1 MKKEYMAEGQK
12 RFVPIMTLLLIAYM
26 CILTGFT
33 SNAKDEE
40 VNNNRILFI
49 SSYSLARD
57 TVQLEI
63 EGIQSALPDDFIL
76 DYEFMD
82 TYRVHDDTALQMF
95 YEGLKYRLSQVETY
109 DAVIVG
115 DDAALRFILKYRDE
129 LFPTQPVFYIGVNDE
144 ALSEK
149 AEADP
154 NIEGIMERLP
164 VKENLEKALEIYPDA
179 DRVIAIVDDSLTGTA
194 ESKNYFAMEDEFPNL
209 TFEEINTSR
218 LTQEELRKQITAIPQ
233 NTILIY
239 YCMNEDGQG
248 RQYTNKEAVNFI
260 SRYAKVPIFYFL
272 ENDRLGDGVL
282 GGYAFSMKKSAAQV
296 TETAV
301 KVVRGDRK
309 MQYVDFKEKDLF
321 VWYLNINTMKKY
333 DISKK
338 NFPDDAVYV
347 NDVPSF
353 WEKNSEIITPIIL
366 IVVVLC
372 AISVWLSLDN
382 VKRRKMM
389 KEMEEMK
396 DHLENASQ
404 HDFLTGLPNRSKFM
418 ADLQN
423 IIAKKQPC
431 TVIMLDLDN
440 FKGIND
446 TMGHAMGD
454 EALKGVA
461 NRLKTLRTPLLTAYR
476 FAGDE
481 FILILRSD
489 NPKISDNAVMQCLQ
503 VFRKPYKMM
512 GKTMDIHG
520 SIGAACYPADT
531 LDMET
536 LIVCADDAMYAIK
549 KEGKN
554 GYMFYRDLPKDA
566 AVKASSNEATAS
578 AKGSSNEALTS
589 AKADTNIDK
598 K

>member
-1 MKKEYMAEGQK
+1 MKREYTAGGRK
-12 RFVPIMTLLLIAYM
+12 RIVPLMTLLFIAVM
-26 CILTGFT
+26 CILTGVT
-33 SNAKDEE
+33 SYAKEEE

-49 SSYSLARD
+49 SSYSLSRD

-63 EGIQSALPDDFIL
+63 EGIQSAQPDDFIL

-82 TYRVHDDTALQMF
+82 TYRVYDDTAMQLF
-95 YEGLKYRLSQVETY
+95 YEGLKYRLSQVEEY
-109 DAVIVG
+109 DAVILG
-115 DDAALRFILKYRDE
+115 DDAALRFFLKYREE
-129 LFPTQPVFYIGVNDE
+129 LFLTQPAFYIGVNDE
-144 ALSEK
+144 ALSKRVEK
-149 AEADP
+149 DP
-154 NIEGIMERLP
+154 NIKGIMERLP
-164 VKENLEKALEIYPDA
+164 VKENLEKALEIYPEA
-179 DRVIAIVDDSLTGTA
+179 ETVYAIVDDSLTGTA
-194 ESKNYFAMEDEFPNL
+194 ESQNYDAMQKEFPDLN
-209 TFEEINTSR
+209 FEKINTSQF
-218 LTQEELRKQITAIPQ
+218 TQEELRKQIMAMPEKA
-233 NTILIY
+233 ILIY
-239 YCMNEDGQG
+239 YCMNEDAEG

-260 SRYAKVPIFYFL
+260 SLYTKIPILYFL
-272 ENDRLGDGVL
+272 ENDRIGENIL
-282 GGYAFSMKKSAAQV
+282 GGYCFSIKNSATEVMKA
-296 TETAV
+296 AV

-309 MQYVDFKEKDLF
+309 MQYVDFKDSGLY
-321 VWYLNINTMKKY
+321 VWSLNADMLKKFQ
-333 DISKK
+333 ISRKY
-338 NFPDDAVYV
+338 FPDDTVYV

-372 AISVWLSLDN
+372 AISAWLCLDN

-418 ADLQN
+418 SDLQE

-461 NRLKTLRTPLLTAYR
+461 NRLKTLKTPLLTAYR

-512 GKTMDIHG
+512 GKPMDIHG

-554 GYMFYRDLPKDA
+554 GCMFYRDLPKD
-566 AVKASSNEATAS
+566 
-578 AKGSSNEALTS
+578 
-589 AKADTNIDK
+589 IDK

>member
-1 MKKEYMAEGQK
+1 MKKEYTAGGRK
-12 RFVPIMTLLLIAYM
+12 RIVPLMTLLFIAVM
-26 CILTGFT
+26 CILTGVT
-33 SNAKDEE
+33 SYAKEEE

-49 SSYSLARD
+49 SSYSLSRD

-63 EGIQSALPDDFIL
+63 EGIQSAQPDDFIL

-82 TYRVHDDTALQMF
+82 TYRVYDDTAMQLF
-95 YEGLKYRLSQVETY
+95 YEGLKYRLSQVEEY
-109 DAVIVG
+109 DAVILG
-115 DDAALRFILKYRDE
+115 DDAALRFFLKYREE
-129 LFPTQPVFYIGVNDE
+129 LFLTQPAFYIGVNDE
-144 ALSEK
+144 ALSKRAEK
-149 AEADP
+149 DP
-154 NIEGIMERLP
+154 NIKGIMERLP
-164 VKENLEKALEIYPDA
+164 VKENLEKALEIYPEA
-179 DRVIAIVDDSLTGTA
+179 ETVYAIVDDSLTGTA
-194 ESKNYFAMEDEFPNL
+194 ESQNYDAMQKEFPDLN
-209 TFEEINTSR
+209 FEKINTSQ
-218 LTQEELRKQITAIPQ
+218 LTQEELRKQIMGMPE

-239 YCMNEDGQG
+239 YCMNEDAEG

-260 SRYAKVPIFYFL
+260 SLYTKIPILYFL
-272 ENDRLGDGVL
+272 ENDRIGENIL
-282 GGYAFSMKKSAAQV
+282 GGYCFSIKKSA
-296 TETAV
+296 TEVMKTAV
-301 KVVRGDRK
+301 KVVRGDRN
-309 MQYVDFKEKDLF
+309 MQYVDFKDSGLY
-321 VWYLNINTMKKY
+321 VWSLNADMLKKFQ
-333 DISKK
+333 ISRKY
-338 NFPDDAVYV
+338 FPDDTVYV

-372 AISVWLSLDN
+372 AISAWLCLDN

-418 ADLQN
+418 SDLQE

-512 GKTMDIHG
+512 GKPMDIHG

-554 GYMFYRDLPKDA
+554 GCMFYRDLPKDA
-566 AVKASSNEATAS
+566 S
-578 AKGSSNEALTS
+578 AKVDA
-589 AKADTNIDK
+589 NIDK

>member
-1 MKKEYMAEGQK
+1 MKTEYAAGGRK
-12 RFVPIMTLLLIAYM
+12 KTVTIMTLLFIAVM
-26 CILTGFT
+26 CVLTGVT
-33 SNAKDEE
+33 SYAKEEE

-49 SSYSLARD
+49 SSYSLSRD

-63 EGIQSALPDDFIL
+63 EGIQSAQPDDFIL

-82 TYRVHDDTALQMF
+82 TYRVYDDTAMQLF
-95 YEGLKYRLSQVETY
+95 YEGLKYRLSQVEEY
-109 DAVIVG
+109 DAVILG
-115 DDAALRFILKYRDE
+115 DDAALHFFLKYREE
-129 LFPTQPVFYIGVNDE
+129 LFLTQPAFYIGVNDE
-144 ALSEK
+144 ALSKRVEK
-149 AEADP
+149 DP
-154 NIEGIMERLP
+154 NIKGIMERLP
-164 VKENLEKALEIYPDA
+164 VKENLEKALEIYPEA
-179 DRVIAIVDDSLTGTA
+179 ETVYAIVDDSLMGTA
-194 ESKNYFAMEDEFPNL
+194 ESQNYDAMQKEFPDLN
-209 TFEEINTSR
+209 FEKINTSQF
-218 LTQEELRKQITAIPQ
+218 TQEELRKQIMAMPEKA
-233 NTILIY
+233 ILIY
-239 YCMNEDGQG
+239 YCMNEDAEG

-260 SRYAKVPIFYFL
+260 SLYTKIPILYFL
-272 ENDRLGDGVL
+272 ENDRIGENIL
-282 GGYAFSMKKSAAQV
+282 GGYCFSIKNSATEVMKA
-296 TETAV
+296 AV

-309 MQYVDFKEKDLF
+309 MQYVYFKDSGLY
-321 VWYLNINTMKKY
+321 VWSLNADMLKKFQ
-333 DISKK
+333 ISRKY
-338 NFPDDAVYV
+338 FPDDTVYV

-372 AISVWLSLDN
+372 AISAWLCLDN

-418 ADLQN
+418 SDLQE

-461 NRLKTLRTPLLTAYR
+461 NRLKTLKTPLLTAYR

-512 GKTMDIHG
+512 GKPMDIHG

-554 GYMFYRDLPKDA
+554 GCMFYRDLPKD
-566 AVKASSNEATAS
+566 
-578 AKGSSNEALTS
+578 
-589 AKADTNIDK
+589 IDK

>member
-1 MKKEYMAEGQK
+1 MKKEYTAGGRK
-12 RFVPIMTLLLIAYM
+12 RIVPLMTLLFIAVM
-26 CILTGFT
+26 CILTGVT
-33 SNAKDEE
+33 SYAKEEE

-49 SSYSLARD
+49 SSYSLSRD

-63 EGIQSALPDDFIL
+63 EGIQSAQPDDFIL

-82 TYRVHDDTALQMF
+82 TYRVYDDTAMQLF
-95 YEGLKYRLSQVETY
+95 YEGLKYRLSQVEEY
-109 DAVIVG
+109 DAVILG
-115 DDAALRFILKYRDE
+115 DDAALRFFLKYREE
-129 LFPTQPVFYIGVNDE
+129 LFLTQPAFYIGVNDE
-144 ALSEK
+144 ALSKRVEK
-149 AEADP
+149 DP
-154 NIEGIMERLP
+154 NIKGIMERLP
-164 VKENLEKALEIYPDA
+164 VKENLEKALEIYPEA
-179 DRVIAIVDDSLTGTA
+179 ETVYAIVDDSLTGTA
-194 ESKNYFAMEDEFPNL
+194 EIQNYDAMQKEFPDLN
-209 TFEEINTSR
+209 FEKINTSQ
-218 LTQEELRKQITAIPQ
+218 LTQEELRKQIMAMPEKA
-233 NTILIY
+233 ILIY
-239 YCMNEDGQG
+239 YCMNEDAEG

-260 SRYAKVPIFYFL
+260 SLYTKIPILYFL
-272 ENDRLGDGVL
+272 ENDRIGENIL
-282 GGYAFSMKKSAAQV
+282 GGYCFSIKNSATEVMKA
-296 TETAV
+296 AV

-309 MQYVDFKEKDLF
+309 MQYVDFKDSGLY
-321 VWYLNINTMKKY
+321 VWSLNADMLKKFQ
-333 DISKK
+333 ISRKY
-338 NFPDDAVYV
+338 FPDDTVYV

-366 IVVVLC
+366 IVVVLS
-372 AISVWLSLDN
+372 AISAWLCLDN

-418 ADLQN
+418 SDLQE

-461 NRLKTLRTPLLTAYR
+461 NRLKTLKTPLLTAYR

-512 GKTMDIHG
+512 GKPMDIHG

-554 GYMFYRDLPKDA
+554 GCMFYRDLPKD
-566 AVKASSNEATAS
+566 
-578 AKGSSNEALTS
+578 
-589 AKADTNIDK
+589 IDK

>member
-1 MKKEYMAEGQK
+1 MKREYTAGGRK
-12 RFVPIMTLLLIAYM
+12 RIVPLMTLLFIAVM
-26 CILTGFT
+26 CILTGVT
-33 SNAKDEE
+33 SYAKEEE

-49 SSYSLARD
+49 SSYSLSRD

-63 EGIQSALPDDFIL
+63 EGIQSAQPDDFIL

-82 TYRVHDDTALQMF
+82 TYRVYDDTAMQLF
-95 YEGLKYRLSQVETY
+95 YEGLKYRLSQVEEY
-109 DAVIVG
+109 DAVILG
-115 DDAALRFILKYRDE
+115 DDAALRFFLKYREE
-129 LFPTQPVFYIGVNDE
+129 LFLTQPAFYIGVNDE
-144 ALSEK
+144 ALSKRAEK
-149 AEADP
+149 DP
-154 NIEGIMERLP
+154 NIKGIMERLP
-164 VKENLEKALEIYPDA
+164 VKENLEKALEIYPEA
-179 DRVIAIVDDSLTGTA
+179 ETVYAIVDDSLTGTA
-194 ESKNYFAMEDEFPNL
+194 ESQNYDAMQKEFPDLN
-209 TFEEINTSR
+209 FEKINTSQ
-218 LTQEELRKQITAIPQ
+218 LTQEELRKQIMGMPENA
-233 NTILIY
+233 ILIY
-239 YCMNEDGQG
+239 YCMNEDAEG

-260 SRYAKVPIFYFL
+260 SLYTKIPILYFL
-272 ENDRLGDGVL
+272 ENDRIGENIL
-282 GGYAFSMKKSAAQV
+282 GGYCFSIKKSA
-296 TETAV
+296 TEVMKTAV

-309 MQYVDFKEKDLF
+309 MQYVDFKDSGLY
-321 VWYLNINTMKKY
+321 VWSLNADMLKKFQ
-333 DISKK
+333 ISRKY
-338 NFPDDAVYV
+338 FPDDTVYV

-372 AISVWLSLDN
+372 AISAWLCLDN

-418 ADLQN
+418 SDLQE

-461 NRLKTLRTPLLTAYR
+461 NRLKTLKTPLLTAYR

-512 GKTMDIHG
+512 GKPMDIHG

-554 GYMFYRDLPKDA
+554 GCMFYRDLPKD
-566 AVKASSNEATAS
+566 
-578 AKGSSNEALTS
+578 
-589 AKADTNIDK
+589 IDK

>member
-1 MKKEYMAEGQK
+1 MKKEYTAGGRK
-12 RFVPIMTLLLIAYM
+12 RIVPLMTLLFIAVM
-26 CILTGFT
+26 CILTGVT
-33 SNAKDEE
+33 SYAKEEE

-49 SSYSLARD
+49 SSYSLSRD

-63 EGIQSALPDDFIL
+63 EGIQSAQPDDFIL

-82 TYRVHDDTALQMF
+82 TYRVYDDTAMQLF
-95 YEGLKYRLSQVETY
+95 YEGLKYRLSQVEEY
-109 DAVIVG
+109 DAVILG
-115 DDAALRFILKYRDE
+115 DDAALRFFLKYREE
-129 LFPTQPVFYIGVNDE
+129 LFLTQPAFYIGVNDE
-144 ALSEK
+144 ALSKRVEK
-149 AEADP
+149 DP
-154 NIEGIMERLP
+154 NIKGIMERLP
-164 VKENLEKALEIYPDA
+164 VKENLEKALEIYPEA
-179 DRVIAIVDDSLTGTA
+179 ETVYAIVDDSLMGTA
-194 ESKNYFAMEDEFPNL
+194 ESQNYDAMQKEFPDLN
-209 TFEEINTSR
+209 FEKINTSQF
-218 LTQEELRKQITAIPQ
+218 TQEELRKQIMAMPEKA
-233 NTILIY
+233 ILIY
-239 YCMNEDGQG
+239 YCMNEDAEG

-260 SRYAKVPIFYFL
+260 SLYTKIPILYFL
-272 ENDRLGDGVL
+272 ENDRIGENIL
-282 GGYAFSMKKSAAQV
+282 GGYCFSIKNSATEVMKA
-296 TETAV
+296 AV

-309 MQYVDFKEKDLF
+309 MQYVYFKDSGLY
-321 VWYLNINTMKKY
+321 VWSLNADMLKKFQ
-333 DISKK
+333 ISRKY
-338 NFPDDAVYV
+338 FPDDTVYV

-366 IVVVLC
+366 IVVVLS
-372 AISVWLSLDN
+372 AISAWLCLDN

-418 ADLQN
+418 SDLQE

-461 NRLKTLRTPLLTAYR
+461 NRLKTLKTPLLTAYR

-512 GKTMDIHG
+512 GKPMDIHG

-554 GYMFYRDLPKDA
+554 GCMFYRDLPKD
-566 AVKASSNEATAS
+566 
-578 AKGSSNEALTS
+578 
-589 AKADTNIDK
+589 IDK

>member
-1 MKKEYMAEGQK
+1 MKREYTAGGRK
-12 RFVPIMTLLLIAYM
+12 RIVPLMTLLFIAVM
-26 CILTGFT
+26 CILTGVT
-33 SNAKDEE
+33 SYAKEEE

-49 SSYSLARD
+49 SSYSLSRD

-63 EGIQSALPDDFIL
+63 EGIQSAQPDDFIL

-82 TYRVHDDTALQMF
+82 TYRVYDDTAMQLF
-95 YEGLKYRLSQVETY
+95 YEGLKYRLSQVEEY
-109 DAVIVG
+109 DAVILG
-115 DDAALRFILKYRDE
+115 DDAALRFFLKYREE
-129 LFPTQPVFYIGVNDE
+129 LFLTQPAFYIGVNDE
-144 ALSEK
+144 ALSKRAEK
-149 AEADP
+149 DP
-154 NIEGIMERLP
+154 NIKGIMERLP
-164 VKENLEKALEIYPDA
+164 VKENLEKALEIYPEA
-179 DRVIAIVDDSLTGTA
+179 ETVYAIVDDSLTGTA
-194 ESKNYFAMEDEFPNL
+194 ESQNYDAMQKEFPDLN
-209 TFEEINTSR
+209 FEKINTSQ
-218 LTQEELRKQITAIPQ
+218 LTQEELRKQIMAMPE
-233 NTILIY
+233 NAILIY
-239 YCMNEDGQG
+239 YCMNEDAEG

-260 SRYAKVPIFYFL
+260 SLYTKIPILYFL
-272 ENDRLGDGVL
+272 ENDRIGENIL
-282 GGYAFSMKKSAAQV
+282 GGYCFSIKKSA
-296 TETAV
+296 TEVMKTAV

-309 MQYVDFKEKDLF
+309 MQYVDFKDSGLY
-321 VWYLNINTMKKY
+321 VWSLNADMLKKFQ
-333 DISKK
+333 ISRKY
-338 NFPDDAVYV
+338 FPDDTVYV

-372 AISVWLSLDN
+372 AISAWLCLDN

-418 ADLQN
+418 SDLQE

-512 GKTMDIHG
+512 GKPMDIHG

-554 GYMFYRDLPKDA
+554 GCMFYRDLPKDA
-566 AVKASSNEATAS
+566 S
-578 AKGSSNEALTS
+578 AKVDA
-589 AKADTNIDK
+589 NIDK

>member
-1 MKKEYMAEGQK
+1 MKKEYTAGGRK
-12 RFVPIMTLLLIAYM
+12 RIVPLMTLLFIAVI
-26 CILTGFT
+26 CILTGVT
-33 SNAKDEE
+33 SYAKEEE

-49 SSYSLARD
+49 SSYSLSRD

-63 EGIQSALPDDFIL
+63 EGIQSAQPDDFIL

-82 TYRVHDDTALQMF
+82 TYRVYDDTAMQLF
-95 YEGLKYRLSQVETY
+95 YEGLKYRLSQVEEY
-109 DAVIVG
+109 DAVILG
-115 DDAALRFILKYRDE
+115 DDAALRFFLKYREE
-129 LFPTQPVFYIGVNDE
+129 LFLTQPAFYIGVNDE
-144 ALSEK
+144 ALSKRVEK
-149 AEADP
+149 DP
-154 NIEGIMERLP
+154 NIKGIMERLP
-164 VKENLEKALEIYPDA
+164 VKENLEKALEIYPEA
-179 DRVIAIVDDSLTGTA
+179 ETVYAIVDDSLTGTA
-194 ESKNYFAMEDEFPNL
+194 ESQNYDAMQKEFPDLN
-209 TFEEINTSR
+209 FEKINTSQ
-218 LTQEELRKQITAIPQ
+218 LTQEELRKQIMAMPEKA
-233 NTILIY
+233 ILIY
-239 YCMNEDGQG
+239 YCMNEDAEG

-260 SRYAKVPIFYFL
+260 SLYTKIPILYFL
-272 ENDRLGDGVL
+272 ENDRIGENIL
-282 GGYAFSMKKSAAQV
+282 GGYCFSIKNSATEVMKA
-296 TETAV
+296 AV

-309 MQYVDFKEKDLF
+309 MQYVDFKDSGLY
-321 VWYLNINTMKKY
+321 VWSLNADMLKKFQ
-333 DISKK
+333 ISRKY
-338 NFPDDAVYV
+338 FPDDTVYV

-366 IVVVLC
+366 IVVVLS
-372 AISVWLSLDN
+372 AISAWLCLDN

-418 ADLQN
+418 SDLQE

-461 NRLKTLRTPLLTAYR
+461 NRLKTLKTPLLTAYR

-512 GKTMDIHG
+512 GKPMDIHG

-554 GYMFYRDLPKDA
+554 GCMFYRDLPKD
-566 AVKASSNEATAS
+566 
-578 AKGSSNEALTS
+578 
-589 AKADTNIDK
+589 IDK

>member
-1 MKKEYMAEGQK
+1 MKKEYTAGGRK
-12 RFVPIMTLLLIAYM
+12 RIVPLMTLLFIAVM
-26 CILTGFT
+26 CILTGVT
-33 SNAKDEE
+33 SYAKEEE

-49 SSYSLARD
+49 SSYSLSRD

-63 EGIQSALPDDFIL
+63 EGIQSAQPDDFIL

-82 TYRVHDDTALQMF
+82 TYRVYDDTAMQLF
-95 YEGLKYRLSQVETY
+95 YEGLKYRLSQVEEY
-109 DAVIVG
+109 DAVILG
-115 DDAALRFILKYRDE
+115 DDAALRFFLKYREE
-129 LFPTQPVFYIGVNDE
+129 LFLTQPAFYIGVNDE
-144 ALSEK
+144 ALSKRAEK
-149 AEADP
+149 DP
-154 NIEGIMERLP
+154 NIKGIMERLP
-164 VKENLEKALEIYPDA
+164 VKENLEKALEIYPEA
-179 DRVIAIVDDSLTGTA
+179 ETVYAIVDDSLTGTA
-194 ESKNYFAMEDEFPNL
+194 ESQNYDAMQKEFPDLN
-209 TFEEINTSR
+209 FEKINTSQ
-218 LTQEELRKQITAIPQ
+218 LTQEELRKKIMGMPENA
-233 NTILIY
+233 ILIY
-239 YCMNEDGQG
+239 YCMNEDAEG

-260 SRYAKVPIFYFL
+260 SLYTKIPILYFL
-272 ENDRLGDGVL
+272 ENDRIGENIL
-282 GGYAFSMKKSAAQV
+282 GGYCFSIKKSA
-296 TETAV
+296 TEVMKTAV

-309 MQYVDFKEKDLF
+309 MQYVDFKDSGLY
-321 VWYLNINTMKKY
+321 VWSLNADMLKKFQ
-333 DISKK
+333 ISRKY
-338 NFPDDAVYV
+338 FPDDTVYV

-372 AISVWLSLDN
+372 AISAWLCLDN

-418 ADLQN
+418 SDLQE

-512 GKTMDIHG
+512 GKPMDIHG

-566 AVKASSNEATAS
+566 S
-578 AKGSSNEALTS
+578 AKVDA
-589 AKADTNIDK
+589 NIDK

>member
-1 MKKEYMAEGQK
+1 MKREYTAGGRK
-12 RFVPIMTLLLIAYM
+12 RIVPLMTLLFIAVM
-26 CILTGFT
+26 CILTGVT
-33 SNAKDEE
+33 SYAKEEE

-49 SSYSLARD
+49 SSYSLSRD

-63 EGIQSALPDDFIL
+63 EGIQSAQPDDFIL

-82 TYRVHDDTALQMF
+82 TYRVYDDTAMQLF
-95 YEGLKYRLSQVETY
+95 YEGLKYRLSQVEEY
-109 DAVIVG
+109 DAVILG
-115 DDAALRFILKYRDE
+115 DDAALRFFLKYREE
-129 LFPTQPVFYIGVNDE
+129 LFLTQPAFYIGVNDE
-144 ALSEK
+144 ALSKRVEK
-149 AEADP
+149 EP
-154 NIEGIMERLP
+154 NIKGIMERLP
-164 VKENLEKALEIYPDA
+164 VKENLEKALEIYPEA
-179 DRVIAIVDDSLTGTA
+179 ETVYAIVDDSLTGTA
-194 ESKNYFAMEDEFPNL
+194 ESQNYDAMQKEFPDLN
-209 TFEEINTSR
+209 FEKINTSQF
-218 LTQEELRKQITAIPQ
+218 TQEELRKQIMAMPEKA
-233 NTILIY
+233 ILIY
-239 YCMNEDGQG
+239 YCMNEDAEG

-260 SRYAKVPIFYFL
+260 SLYTKIPILYFL
-272 ENDRLGDGVL
+272 ENDRIGENIL
-282 GGYAFSMKKSAAQV
+282 GGYCFSIKNSATEVMKA
-296 TETAV
+296 AV

-309 MQYVDFKEKDLF
+309 MQYVDFKDSGLY
-321 VWYLNINTMKKY
+321 VWSLNADMLKKFQ
-333 DISKK
+333 ISRKY
-338 NFPDDAVYV
+338 FPDDTVYV

-372 AISVWLSLDN
+372 AISAWLCLDN

-418 ADLQN
+418 SDLQE

-512 GKTMDIHG
+512 GKPMDIHG

-554 GYMFYRDLPKDA
+554 GCMFYRDLPKD
-566 AVKASSNEATAS
+566 
-578 AKGSSNEALTS
+578 
-589 AKADTNIDK
+589 IDK

>member
-1 MKKEYMAEGQK
+1 MKKEYTAGGRK
-12 RFVPIMTLLLIAYM
+12 RIVPLMTLLFIAVM
-26 CILTGFT
+26 CILTGVT
-33 SNAKDEE
+33 SYAKEEE

-49 SSYSLARD
+49 SSYSLSRD

-63 EGIQSALPDDFIL
+63 EGIQSAQPDDFIL

-82 TYRVHDDTALQMF
+82 TYRVYDDTAMQLF
-95 YEGLKYRLSQVETY
+95 YEGLKYRLSQVEEY
-109 DAVIVG
+109 DAVILG
-115 DDAALRFILKYRDE
+115 DDAALRFFLKYREE
-129 LFPTQPVFYIGVNDE
+129 LFLTQPAFYIGVNDE
-144 ALSEK
+144 ALSKRAEK
-149 AEADP
+149 DP
-154 NIEGIMERLP
+154 NIKGIMERLP
-164 VKENLEKALEIYPDA
+164 VKENLEKALEIYPEA
-179 DRVIAIVDDSLTGTA
+179 ETVYAIVDDSLTGTA
-194 ESKNYFAMEDEFPNL
+194 ESQNYDAMQKEFPDLN
-209 TFEEINTSR
+209 FEKINTSQF
-218 LTQEELRKQITAIPQ
+218 TQEELRKQIMAMPEKA
-233 NTILIY
+233 ILIY
-239 YCMNEDGQG
+239 YCMNEDAEG

-260 SRYAKVPIFYFL
+260 SLYTKIPILYFL
-272 ENDRLGDGVL
+272 ENDRIGENIL
-282 GGYAFSMKKSAAQV
+282 GGYCFSIKNSATEVMK
-296 TETAV
+296 TAV

-309 MQYVDFKEKDLF
+309 MQYVYFKDSGLY
-321 VWYLNINTMKKY
+321 VWSLNADMLKKFQ
-333 DISKK
+333 ISRKY
-338 NFPDDAVYV
+338 FPDDTVYV

-372 AISVWLSLDN
+372 AISAWLCLDN

-418 ADLQN
+418 SDLQE

-512 GKTMDIHG
+512 GKPMDIHG

-554 GYMFYRDLPKDA
+554 GCMFYRDLPKD
-566 AVKASSNEATAS
+566 
-578 AKGSSNEALTS
+578 
-589 AKADTNIDK
+589 IDK

>member
-1 MKKEYMAEGQK
+1 MKREYTAGGRK
-12 RFVPIMTLLLIAYM
+12 RIVPLMTLLFIAVM
-26 CILTGFT
+26 CILTGVT
-33 SNAKDEE
+33 SYAKEEE

-49 SSYSLARD
+49 SSYSLSRD

-63 EGIQSALPDDFIL
+63 EGIQSAQPDDFIL

-82 TYRVHDDTALQMF
+82 TYRVYDDTAMQLF
-95 YEGLKYRLSQVETY
+95 YEGLKYRLSQVEEY
-109 DAVIVG
+109 DAVILG
-115 DDAALRFILKYRDE
+115 DDAALRFFLKYREE
-129 LFPTQPVFYIGVNDE
+129 LFLTQPAFYIGVNDE
-144 ALSEK
+144 ALSKRAEK
-149 AEADP
+149 DP
-154 NIEGIMERLP
+154 NIKGIMERLP
-164 VKENLEKALEIYPDA
+164 VKENLEKALEIYPEA
-179 DRVIAIVDDSLTGTA
+179 ETVYAIVDDSLTGTA
-194 ESKNYFAMEDEFPNL
+194 ESQNYDAMQKEFPDLN
-209 TFEEINTSR
+209 FEKINTSQ
-218 LTQEELRKQITAIPQ
+218 LTQEELRKQIMGMPENA
-233 NTILIY
+233 ILIY
-239 YCMNEDGQG
+239 YCMNEDAEG

-260 SRYAKVPIFYFL
+260 SLYTKIPILYFL
-272 ENDRLGDGVL
+272 ENDRIGENIL
-282 GGYAFSMKKSAAQV
+282 GGYCFSIKKSA
-296 TETAV
+296 TEVMKTAV

-309 MQYVDFKEKDLF
+309 MQYVDFKDSGLY
-321 VWYLNINTMKKY
+321 VWSLNADMLKKSQ
-333 DISKK
+333 ISRKY
-338 NFPDDAVYV
+338 FPDDTVYV

-372 AISVWLSLDN
+372 AISAWLCLDN

-418 ADLQN
+418 SDLQE

-512 GKTMDIHG
+512 GKPMDIHG

-566 AVKASSNEATAS
+566 S
-578 AKGSSNEALTS
+578 AKVDA
-589 AKADTNIDK
+589 NIDK

>member
-1 MKKEYMAEGQK
+1 MKREYTAGGRK
-12 RFVPIMTLLLIAYM
+12 RTVPLMTLLFIAVM
-26 CILTGFT
+26 CILTGVT
-33 SNAKDEE
+33 SYAKEEE

-49 SSYSLARD
+49 SSYSLSRD

-63 EGIQSALPDDFIL
+63 EGIQSAQPDDFIL

-82 TYRVHDDTALQMF
+82 TYRVYDDTAMQLF
-95 YEGLKYRLSQVETY
+95 YEGLKYRLSQVEEY
-109 DAVIVG
+109 DAVILG
-115 DDAALRFILKYRDE
+115 DDAALRFFLKYREE
-129 LFPTQPVFYIGVNDE
+129 LFLTQPAFYIGVNDE
-144 ALSEK
+144 ALSKRAEK
-149 AEADP
+149 DP
-154 NIEGIMERLP
+154 NIKGIMERLP
-164 VKENLEKALEIYPDA
+164 VKENLEKALEIYPEA
-179 DRVIAIVDDSLTGTA
+179 ETVYAIVDDSLTGTA
-194 ESKNYFAMEDEFPNL
+194 ESQNYDAMQKEFPDLN
-209 TFEEINTSR
+209 FEKINTSQ
-218 LTQEELRKQITAIPQ
+218 LTQEELRKQIMAMPE
-233 NTILIY
+233 NAILIY
-239 YCMNEDGQG
+239 YCMNEDAEG

-260 SRYAKVPIFYFL
+260 SLYTKIPILYFL
-272 ENDRLGDGVL
+272 ENDRIGENIL
-282 GGYAFSMKKSAAQV
+282 GGYCFSIKKSA
-296 TETAV
+296 TEVMKTAV

-309 MQYVDFKEKDLF
+309 MQYVDFKDSGLY
-321 VWYLNINTMKKY
+321 VWSLNADMLKKFQ
-333 DISKK
+333 ISRKY
-338 NFPDDAVYV
+338 FPDDTVYV

-372 AISVWLSLDN
+372 AISAWLCLDN

-418 ADLQN
+418 SDLQE

-512 GKTMDIHG
+512 GKPMDIHG

-554 GYMFYRDLPKDA
+554 GCMFYRDLPK
-566 AVKASSNEATAS
+566 NAS
-578 AKGSSNEALTS
+578 AKVDA
-589 AKADTNIDK
+589 NIDK

>member
-1 MKKEYMAEGQK
+1 MKTEYAAGGRK
-12 RFVPIMTLLLIAYM
+12 KTVTIMTLLFIAVM
-26 CILTGFT
+26 CVLTGVT
-33 SNAKDEE
+33 SYAKEEE

-49 SSYSLARD
+49 SSYSLSRD

-63 EGIQSALPDDFIL
+63 EGIQSAQPDDFIL

-82 TYRVHDDTALQMF
+82 TYRVYDDTAMQLF
-95 YEGLKYRLSQVETY
+95 YEGLKYRLSQVEEY
-109 DAVIVG
+109 DAVILG
-115 DDAALRFILKYRDE
+115 DDAALRFFLKYREE
-129 LFPTQPVFYIGVNDE
+129 LFLTQPAFYIGVNDE
-144 ALSEK
+144 ALSKRVEK
-149 AEADP
+149 DP
-154 NIEGIMERLP
+154 NIKGIMERLP
-164 VKENLEKALEIYPDA
+164 VKENLEKALEIYPEA
-179 DRVIAIVDDSLTGTA
+179 ETVYAIVDDSLMGTA
-194 ESKNYFAMEDEFPNL
+194 ESQNYDAMQKEFPDLN
-209 TFEEINTSR
+209 FEKINTSQF
-218 LTQEELRKQITAIPQ
+218 TQEELRKQIMAMPEKA
-233 NTILIY
+233 ILIY
-239 YCMNEDGQG
+239 YCMNEDAEG

-260 SRYAKVPIFYFL
+260 SLYTKIPILYFL
-272 ENDRLGDGVL
+272 ENDRIGENIL
-282 GGYAFSMKKSAAQV
+282 GGYCFSIKNSATEVMKA
-296 TETAV
+296 AV

-309 MQYVDFKEKDLF
+309 MQYVDFKDNGLY
-321 VWYLNINTMKKY
+321 VWSLNADMLKKFQ
-333 DISKK
+333 ISRKY
-338 NFPDDAVYV
+338 FPDDTVYV

-366 IVVVLC
+366 IVVVLS
-372 AISVWLSLDN
+372 AISAWLCLDN

-418 ADLQN
+418 SDLQE

-461 NRLKTLRTPLLTAYR
+461 NRLKTLKTPLLTAYR

-512 GKTMDIHG
+512 GKPMDIHG

-554 GYMFYRDLPKDA
+554 GCMFYRDLPKD
-566 AVKASSNEATAS
+566 
-578 AKGSSNEALTS
+578 
-589 AKADTNIDK
+589 IDK

>member
-1 MKKEYMAEGQK
+1 MKKEYTAGGRK
-12 RFVPIMTLLLIAYM
+12 RIVPLMTLLFIAVI
-26 CILTGFT
+26 CILTGVT
-33 SNAKDEE
+33 SYAKEEE

-49 SSYSLARD
+49 SSYSLSRD

-63 EGIQSALPDDFIL
+63 EGIQSAQPDDFIL

-82 TYRVHDDTALQMF
+82 TYRVYDDTAMQLF
-95 YEGLKYRLSQVETY
+95 YEGLKYRLSQVEEY
-109 DAVIVG
+109 DAVILG
-115 DDAALRFILKYRDE
+115 DDAALRFFLKYREE
-129 LFPTQPVFYIGVNDE
+129 LFLTQPAFYIGVNDE
-144 ALSEK
+144 ALSKRVEK
-149 AEADP
+149 DP
-154 NIEGIMERLP
+154 NIKGIMERLP
-164 VKENLEKALEIYPDA
+164 VKENLEKALEIYPEA
-179 DRVIAIVDDSLTGTA
+179 ETVYAIVDDSLTGTA
-194 ESKNYFAMEDEFPNL
+194 ESQNYDAMQKEFPDLN
-209 TFEEINTSR
+209 FVKINASR
-218 LTQEELRKQITAIPQ
+218 LTQEELRKQIMGMPENA
-233 NTILIY
+233 ILIY
-239 YCMNEDGQG
+239 YCMNEDAEG

-260 SRYAKVPIFYFL
+260 SLYTKIPILYFL
-272 ENDRLGDGVL
+272 ENDRIGENIL
-282 GGYAFSMKKSAAQV
+282 GGYCFSIKNSATEVMKA
-296 TETAV
+296 AV

-309 MQYVDFKEKDLF
+309 MQYVYFKDSGLY
-321 VWYLNINTMKKY
+321 VWSLNADMLKKFQ
-333 DISKK
+333 ISRKY
-338 NFPDDAVYV
+338 FPDDTVYV

-372 AISVWLSLDN
+372 AISAWLCLDN

-418 ADLQN
+418 SDLQE

-461 NRLKTLRTPLLTAYR
+461 NRLKTLKTPLLTAYR

-512 GKTMDIHG
+512 GKPMDIHG

-554 GYMFYRDLPKDA
+554 GCMFYRDLPKD
-566 AVKASSNEATAS
+566 
-578 AKGSSNEALTS
+578 
-589 AKADTNIDK
+589 IDK

>member
-1 MKKEYMAEGQK
+1 MKTEYAACERK
-12 RFVPIMTLLLIAYM
+12 KTVTIMTLLFIAVM
-26 CILTGFT
+26 CVLTGVT
-33 SNAKDEE
+33 SYAKEEE

-49 SSYSLARD
+49 SSYSLSRD

-63 EGIQSALPDDFIL
+63 EGIQSAQPDDFIL

-82 TYRVHDDTALQMF
+82 TYRVYDDTAMQLF
-95 YEGLKYRLSQVETY
+95 YEGLKYRLSQVEEY
-109 DAVIVG
+109 DAVILG
-115 DDAALRFILKYRDE
+115 DDAALRFFLKYREE
-129 LFPTQPVFYIGVNDE
+129 LFLTQPAFYIGVNDE
-144 ALSEK
+144 ALSKRVEK
-149 AEADP
+149 DP
-154 NIEGIMERLP
+154 NIKGIMERLP
-164 VKENLEKALEIYPDA
+164 VKENLEKALEIYPEA
-179 DRVIAIVDDSLTGTA
+179 ETVYAIVDDSLMGTA
-194 ESKNYFAMEDEFPNL
+194 ESQNYDAMQKEFPDLN
-209 TFEEINTSR
+209 FEKINTSQF
-218 LTQEELRKQITAIPQ
+218 TQEELRKQIMAMPEKA
-233 NTILIY
+233 ILIY
-239 YCMNEDGQG
+239 YCMNEDAEG

-260 SRYAKVPIFYFL
+260 SLYTKIPILYFL
-272 ENDRLGDGVL
+272 ENDRIGENIL
-282 GGYAFSMKKSAAQV
+282 GGYCFSIKNSATEVMKA
-296 TETAV
+296 AV

-309 MQYVDFKEKDLF
+309 MQYVYFKDSGLY
-321 VWYLNINTMKKY
+321 VWSLNADMLKKFQ
-333 DISKK
+333 ISRKY
-338 NFPDDAVYV
+338 FPDDTVYV

-353 WEKNSEIITPIIL
+353 WEKNSEIITPLIL

-372 AISVWLSLDN
+372 AISAWLCLDN

-418 ADLQN
+418 SDLQE

-512 GKTMDIHG
+512 GKPMDIHG

-554 GYMFYRDLPKDA
+554 GCMFYRDLPKD
-566 AVKASSNEATAS
+566 
-578 AKGSSNEALTS
+578 
-589 AKADTNIDK
+589 IDK

>member
-1 MKKEYMAEGQK
+1 MKKKYTAGGRK
-12 RFVPIMTLLLIAYM
+12 RIVPLMTLLFIAVM
-26 CILTGFT
+26 CILTGVT
-33 SNAKDEE
+33 SYAKEEE

-49 SSYSLARD
+49 SSYSLSRD

-63 EGIQSALPDDFIL
+63 EGIQSAQPDDFIL

-82 TYRVHDDTALQMF
+82 TYRVYDDTAMQLF
-95 YEGLKYRLSQVETY
+95 YEGLKYRLSQVEEY
-109 DAVIVG
+109 DAVILG
-115 DDAALRFILKYRDE
+115 DDAALRFFLKYREE
-129 LFPTQPVFYIGVNDE
+129 LFLTQPAFYIGVNDE
-144 ALSEK
+144 ALSKRVEK
-149 AEADP
+149 DP
-154 NIEGIMERLP
+154 NIKGIMERLP
-164 VKENLEKALEIYPDA
+164 VKENLEKALEIYPEA
-179 DRVIAIVDDSLTGTA
+179 ETVYAIVDDSLTGTA
-194 ESKNYFAMEDEFPNL
+194 ESQNYDAMQKEFPDLN
-209 TFEEINTSR
+209 FEKINTSQ
-218 LTQEELRKQITAIPQ
+218 LTQEELRKQIMAMPEKA
-233 NTILIY
+233 ILIY
-239 YCMNEDGQG
+239 YCMNEDAEG

-260 SRYAKVPIFYFL
+260 SLYTKIPILYFL
-272 ENDRLGDGVL
+272 ENDRIGENIL
-282 GGYAFSMKKSAAQV
+282 GGYCFSIKNSATEVMKA
-296 TETAV
+296 AV

-309 MQYVDFKEKDLF
+309 MQYVYFKDSGLY
-321 VWYLNINTMKKY
+321 VWSLNADMLKKFQ
-333 DISKK
+333 ISRKY
-338 NFPDDAVYV
+338 FPDDTVYV

-366 IVVVLC
+366 IVVVLS
-372 AISVWLSLDN
+372 AISAWLCLDN

-418 ADLQN
+418 SDLQE

-461 NRLKTLRTPLLTAYR
+461 NRLKTLKTPLLTAYR

-512 GKTMDIHG
+512 GKPMDIHG

-554 GYMFYRDLPKDA
+554 GCMFYRDLPKD
-566 AVKASSNEATAS
+566 
-578 AKGSSNEALTS
+578 
-589 AKADTNIDK
+589 IDK

>member
-1 MKKEYMAEGQK
+1 MKTEYAAGGRK
-12 RFVPIMTLLLIAYM
+12 KTVTIMTLLFIAVM
-26 CILTGFT
+26 CVLTGVT
-33 SNAKDEE
+33 SYAKEEE

-49 SSYSLARD
+49 SSYSLSRD

-63 EGIQSALPDDFIL
+63 EGIQSAQPDDFIL

-82 TYRVHDDTALQMF
+82 TYRVYDDTAMQLF
-95 YEGLKYRLSQVETY
+95 YEGLKYRLSQVEEY
-109 DAVIVG
+109 DAVILG
-115 DDAALRFILKYRDE
+115 DDAALRFFLKYREE
-129 LFPTQPVFYIGVNDE
+129 LFLTQPAFYIGVNDE
-144 ALSEK
+144 ALSKRVEK
-149 AEADP
+149 DP
-154 NIEGIMERLP
+154 NIKGIMERLP
-164 VKENLEKALEIYPDA
+164 VKENLEKALEIYPEA
-179 DRVIAIVDDSLTGTA
+179 ETVYAIVDDSLMGTA
-194 ESKNYFAMEDEFPNL
+194 ESQNYDAMQKEFPDLN
-209 TFEEINTSR
+209 FEKINTSQF
-218 LTQEELRKQITAIPQ
+218 TQEELRKQIMVMPEKA
-233 NTILIY
+233 ILIY
-239 YCMNEDGQG
+239 YCMNEDAEG

-260 SRYAKVPIFYFL
+260 SLYTKIPILYFL
-272 ENDRLGDGVL
+272 ENDRIGENIL
-282 GGYAFSMKKSAAQV
+282 GGYCFSIKNSATEVMKA
-296 TETAV
+296 AV

-309 MQYVDFKEKDLF
+309 MQYVDFKDSGLY
-321 VWYLNINTMKKY
+321 VWSLNADMLKKFQ
-333 DISKK
+333 ISRKY
-338 NFPDDAVYV
+338 FPDDTVYV

-372 AISVWLSLDN
+372 AISAWLCLDN

-418 ADLQN
+418 SDLQE

-512 GKTMDIHG
+512 GKPMDIHG

-554 GYMFYRDLPKDA
+554 GCMFYRDLPKD
-566 AVKASSNEATAS
+566 
-578 AKGSSNEALTS
+578 
-589 AKADTNIDK
+589 IDK

>member
-1 MKKEYMAEGQK
+1 MKREYTAGGRK
-12 RFVPIMTLLLIAYM
+12 GIVPLMTLLFIAVM
-26 CILTGFT
+26 CILTGVT
-33 SNAKDEE
+33 SYAKEEE

-49 SSYSLARD
+49 SSYSLSRD

-63 EGIQSALPDDFIL
+63 EGIQSAQPDDFIL

-82 TYRVHDDTALQMF
+82 TYRVYDDTAMQLF
-95 YEGLKYRLSQVETY
+95 YEGLKYRLSQVEEY
-109 DAVIVG
+109 DAVILG
-115 DDAALRFILKYRDE
+115 DDAALRFFLKYREE
-129 LFPTQPVFYIGVNDE
+129 LFLTQPAFYIGVNDE
-144 ALSEK
+144 ALSKRVEK
-149 AEADP
+149 DP
-154 NIEGIMERLP
+154 NIKGIMERLP
-164 VKENLEKALEIYPDA
+164 VKENLEKALEIYPEA
-179 DRVIAIVDDSLTGTA
+179 ETVYAIVDDSLTGTA
-194 ESKNYFAMEDEFPNL
+194 ESRNYDAMQKEFPDLN
-209 TFEEINTSR
+209 FEKINTSQ
-218 LTQEELRKQITAIPQ
+218 LTQEELRKQIMGMPENA
-233 NTILIY
+233 ILIY
-239 YCMNEDGQG
+239 YCMNEDAEG

-260 SRYAKVPIFYFL
+260 SLYTKIPILYFL
-272 ENDRLGDGVL
+272 ENDRIGENIL
-282 GGYAFSMKKSAAQV
+282 GGYCFSIKKSA
-296 TETAV
+296 TEVMKTAV

-309 MQYVDFKEKDLF
+309 MQYVDFKDSGLY
-321 VWYLNINTMKKY
+321 VWSLNADMLKKFQ
-333 DISKK
+333 ISRKY
-338 NFPDDAVYV
+338 FPDDTVYV

-372 AISVWLSLDN
+372 AISAWLCLDN

-418 ADLQN
+418 SDLQE

-512 GKTMDIHG
+512 GKPMDIHG

-566 AVKASSNEATAS
+566 S
-578 AKGSSNEALTS
+578 AKVDA
-589 AKADTNIDK
+589 NIDK

>member
-1 MKKEYMAEGQK
+1 MKKEYTAGGWK
-12 RFVPIMTLLLIAYM
+12 RIVPLMTLLFIAVM
-26 CILTGFT
+26 CILTGVT
-33 SNAKDEE
+33 SYAKEEE

-49 SSYSLARD
+49 SSYSLSRD

-63 EGIQSALPDDFIL
+63 EGIQSAQPDDFIL

-82 TYRVHDDTALQMF
+82 TYRVYDDTAMQLF
-95 YEGLKYRLSQVETY
+95 YEGLKYRLSQVEEY
-109 DAVIVG
+109 DAVILG
-115 DDAALRFILKYRDE
+115 DDAALRFFLKYREE
-129 LFPTQPVFYIGVNDE
+129 LFLTQPAFYIGVNDE
-144 ALSEK
+144 ALSKRAEK
-149 AEADP
+149 DP
-154 NIEGIMERLP
+154 NIKGIIERLP
-164 VKENLEKALEIYPDA
+164 VKENLEKALEIYPEA
-179 DRVIAIVDDSLTGTA
+179 ETVYAIVDDSLTGTA
-194 ESKNYFAMEDEFPNL
+194 ESQNYDAMQKEFPDLN
-209 TFEEINTSR
+209 FEKINTSQ
-218 LTQEELRKQITAIPQ
+218 LTQEELRKQIMGMPENA
-233 NTILIY
+233 ILIY
-239 YCMNEDGQG
+239 YCMNEDAEG

-260 SRYAKVPIFYFL
+260 SLYTKIPILYFL
-272 ENDRLGDGVL
+272 ENDRIGENIL
-282 GGYAFSMKKSAAQV
+282 GGYCFSIKKSA
-296 TETAV
+296 TEVMKTAV

-309 MQYVDFKEKDLF
+309 MQYVDFKDSGLY
-321 VWYLNINTMKKY
+321 VWSLNADMLKKFQ
-333 DISKK
+333 ISRKY
-338 NFPDDAVYV
+338 FPDDTVYV

-372 AISVWLSLDN
+372 AISAWLCLDN

-389 KEMEEMK
+389 REMEEMK

-418 ADLQN
+418 SDLQE

-512 GKTMDIHG
+512 GKPMDIHG

-566 AVKASSNEATAS
+566 S
-578 AKGSSNEALTS
+578 AKVDA
-589 AKADTNIDK
+589 NIDK

>member
-1 MKKEYMAEGQK
+1 MKTEYAAGGRK
-12 RFVPIMTLLLIAYM
+12 KTVTIMTLLFIAVM
-26 CILTGFT
+26 CVLTGVT
-33 SNAKDEE
+33 SYAKEEE

-49 SSYSLARD
+49 SSYSLSRD

-63 EGIQSALPDDFIL
+63 EGIQSAQPDDFIL

-82 TYRVHDDTALQMF
+82 TYRVYDDTAMQLF
-95 YEGLKYRLSQVETY
+95 YEGLKYRLSQVEEY
-109 DAVIVG
+109 DAVILG
-115 DDAALRFILKYRDE
+115 DDAALHFFLKYREE
-129 LFPTQPVFYIGVNDE
+129 LFLTQPAFYIGVNDE
-144 ALSEK
+144 ALSKRVEK
-149 AEADP
+149 DP
-154 NIEGIMERLP
+154 NIKGIMERLP
-164 VKENLEKALEIYPDA
+164 VKENLEKALEIYPEA
-179 DRVIAIVDDSLTGTA
+179 ETVYAIVDDSLMGTA
-194 ESKNYFAMEDEFPNL
+194 ESQNYDAMQKEFPDLN
-209 TFEEINTSR
+209 FEKINTSQ
-218 LTQEELRKQITAIPQ
+218 LTQEELRKQIMAMPEKA
-233 NTILIY
+233 ILIY
-239 YCMNEDGQG
+239 YCMNEDAEG

-260 SRYAKVPIFYFL
+260 SLYTKIPILYFL
-272 ENDRLGDGVL
+272 ENDRIGENIL
-282 GGYAFSMKKSAAQV
+282 GGYCFSIKNSATEVMKA
-296 TETAV
+296 AV

-309 MQYVDFKEKDLF
+309 MQYVYFKDSGLY
-321 VWYLNINTMKKY
+321 VWSLNADMLKKFQ
-333 DISKK
+333 ISRKY
-338 NFPDDAVYV
+338 FPDDTVYV

-366 IVVVLC
+366 IVVVLS
-372 AISVWLSLDN
+372 AISAWLCLDN

-418 ADLQN
+418 SDLQE

-461 NRLKTLRTPLLTAYR
+461 NRLKTLKTPLLTAYR

-512 GKTMDIHG
+512 GKPMDIHG

-554 GYMFYRDLPKDA
+554 GCMFYRDLPKD
-566 AVKASSNEATAS
+566 
-578 AKGSSNEALTS
+578 
-589 AKADTNIDK
+589 IDK

>member
-1 MKKEYMAEGQK
+1 MKKEYTAGGRK
-12 RFVPIMTLLLIAYM
+12 RIVPLMTLLFIAVM
-26 CILTGFT
+26 CILTGVT
-33 SNAKDEE
+33 SYAKEEE

-49 SSYSLARD
+49 SSYSLSRD

-63 EGIQSALPDDFIL
+63 EGIQSAQPDDFIL

-82 TYRVHDDTALQMF
+82 TYRVYDDTAMQLF
-95 YEGLKYRLSQVETY
+95 YEGLKYRLSQVEEY
-109 DAVIVG
+109 DAVILG
-115 DDAALRFILKYRDE
+115 DDAALRFFLKYREE
-129 LFPTQPVFYIGVNDE
+129 LFLTQPAFYIGVNDE
-144 ALSEK
+144 ALSKRVEK
-149 AEADP
+149 DP
-154 NIEGIMERLP
+154 NIKGIMERLP
-164 VKENLEKALEIYPDA
+164 VKENLEKALEIYPEA
-179 DRVIAIVDDSLTGTA
+179 ETVYAIVDDSLMGTA
-194 ESKNYFAMEDEFPNL
+194 ESQNYDAMQKEFPDLN
-209 TFEEINTSR
+209 FEKINTSQF
-218 LTQEELRKQITAIPQ
+218 TQEELRKQIMAMPEKA
-233 NTILIY
+233 ILIY
-239 YCMNEDGQG
+239 YCMNEDAEG

-260 SRYAKVPIFYFL
+260 SLYTKIPILYFL
-272 ENDRLGDGVL
+272 ENDRIGENIL
-282 GGYAFSMKKSAAQV
+282 GGYCFSIKNSATEVMKA
-296 TETAV
+296 AV

-309 MQYVDFKEKDLF
+309 MQYVYFKDSGLY
-321 VWYLNINTMKKY
+321 VWSLNADMLKKFQ
-333 DISKK
+333 ISRKY
-338 NFPDDAVYV
+338 FPDDTVYV

-372 AISVWLSLDN
+372 AISAWLCLDN

-418 ADLQN
+418 SDLQE

-512 GKTMDIHG
+512 GKPMDIHG

-554 GYMFYRDLPKDA
+554 GCMFYRDLSKD
-566 AVKASSNEATAS
+566 
-578 AKGSSNEALTS
+578 
-589 AKADTNIDK
+589 IDK

>member
-1 MKKEYMAEGQK
+1 MKREYTAGGRK
-12 RFVPIMTLLLIAYM
+12 RIVPLMTLLFIAVM
-26 CILTGFT
+26 CILTGVT
-33 SNAKDEE
+33 SYAKEEE

-49 SSYSLARD
+49 SSYSLSRD

-63 EGIQSALPDDFIL
+63 EGIQSAQPDDFIL

-82 TYRVHDDTALQMF
+82 TYRVYDDTAMQLF
-95 YEGLKYRLSQVETY
+95 YEGLKYRLSQVEEY
-109 DAVIVG
+109 DAVILG
-115 DDAALRFILKYRDE
+115 DDAALRFFLKYREE
-129 LFPTQPVFYIGVNDE
+129 LFLTQPAFYIGVNDE
-144 ALSEK
+144 ALSKRAEK
-149 AEADP
+149 DP
-154 NIEGIMERLP
+154 NIKGIMERLP
-164 VKENLEKALEIYPDA
+164 VKENLEKALEIYPEA
-179 DRVIAIVDDSLTGTA
+179 ETVYAIVDDSLTGTA
-194 ESKNYFAMEDEFPNL
+194 ESQNYDAMQKEFPDLN
-209 TFEEINTSR
+209 FEKINTSQ
-218 LTQEELRKQITAIPQ
+218 LTQEELRKQIMGMPENA
-233 NTILIY
+233 ILIY
-239 YCMNEDGQG
+239 YCMNEDAEG

-260 SRYAKVPIFYFL
+260 SLYTKIPILYFL
-272 ENDRLGDGVL
+272 ENDRIGENIL
-282 GGYAFSMKKSAAQV
+282 GGYCFSIKKSA
-296 TETAV
+296 TEVMKTAV

-309 MQYVDFKEKDLF
+309 MQYVDFKDSGLY
-321 VWYLNINTMKKY
+321 VWSLNADMLKKFQ
-333 DISKK
+333 ISRKY
-338 NFPDDAVYV
+338 FPDDTVYV

-372 AISVWLSLDN
+372 AISAWLCLDN

-418 ADLQN
+418 SDLQE

-512 GKTMDIHG
+512 GKPMDIHG

-566 AVKASSNEATAS
+566 AVKASSNDTAS
-578 AKGSSNEALTS
+578 SAKASSNEASS
-589 AKADTNIDK
+589 AKADANIDK

>member
-1 MKKEYMAEGQK
+1 MKREYTAGGRK
-12 RFVPIMTLLLIAYM
+12 RIVPLMTLLFIAVM
-26 CILTGFT
+26 CILTGVT
-33 SNAKDEE
+33 SYAKEEE

-49 SSYSLARD
+49 SSYSLSRD

-63 EGIQSALPDDFIL
+63 EGIQSAQPDDFIL

-82 TYRVHDDTALQMF
+82 TYRVYDDTAMQLF
-95 YEGLKYRLSQVETY
+95 YEGLKYRLSQVEEY
-109 DAVIVG
+109 DAVILG
-115 DDAALRFILKYRDE
+115 DDAALRFFLKYREE
-129 LFPTQPVFYIGVNDE
+129 LFLTQPAFYIGVNDE
-144 ALSEK
+144 ALSKRAEK
-149 AEADP
+149 DP
-154 NIEGIMERLP
+154 NIKGIIERLP
-164 VKENLEKALEIYPDA
+164 VKENLEKALEIYPEA
-179 DRVIAIVDDSLTGTA
+179 ETVYAIVDDSLTGTA
-194 ESKNYFAMEDEFPNL
+194 ESQNYDAMQKEFPDLN
-209 TFEEINTSR
+209 FEKINTSQ
-218 LTQEELRKQITAIPQ
+218 LTQEELRKQIMGMPENA
-233 NTILIY
+233 ILIY
-239 YCMNEDGQG
+239 YCMNEDAEG

-260 SRYAKVPIFYFL
+260 SLYTKIPILYFL
-272 ENDRLGDGVL
+272 ENDRIGENIL
-282 GGYAFSMKKSAAQV
+282 GGYCFSIKKSA
-296 TETAV
+296 TEVMKTAV

-309 MQYVDFKEKDLF
+309 MQYVDFKDSGLY
-321 VWYLNINTMKKY
+321 VWSLNADMLKKFQ
-333 DISKK
+333 ISRKY
-338 NFPDDAVYV
+338 FPDDTVYV

-372 AISVWLSLDN
+372 AISAWLCLDN

-418 ADLQN
+418 SDLQE

-489 NPKISDNAVMQCLQ
+489 NPKISDNAVIQCLQ

-512 GKTMDIHG
+512 GKPMDIHG

-566 AVKASSNEATAS
+566 S
-578 AKGSSNEALTS
+578 AKVDA
-589 AKADTNIDK
+589 NIDK

>member
-1 MKKEYMAEGQK
+1 MKKEYTAGGRK
-12 RFVPIMTLLLIAYM
+12 RIVPLMTLLFIAVI
-26 CILTGFT
+26 CILTGVT
-33 SNAKDEE
+33 SYAKEEE

-49 SSYSLARD
+49 SSYSLSRD

-63 EGIQSALPDDFIL
+63 EGIQSAQPDDFIL

-82 TYRVHDDTALQMF
+82 TYRVYDDTAMQLF
-95 YEGLKYRLSQVETY
+95 YEGLKYRLSQVEEY
-109 DAVIVG
+109 DAVILG
-115 DDAALRFILKYRDE
+115 DDAALRFFLKYRQE
-129 LFPTQPVFYIGVNDE
+129 LFLTQPAFYIGVNDE
-144 ALSEK
+144 ALSKRVEK
-149 AEADP
+149 DP
-154 NIEGIMERLP
+154 NIKGIMERLP
-164 VKENLEKALEIYPDA
+164 VKENLEKALEIYPEA
-179 DRVIAIVDDSLTGTA
+179 ETVYAIVDDSLTGTA
-194 ESKNYFAMEDEFPNL
+194 ESQNYDAMQKEFPDLN
-209 TFEEINTSR
+209 FEKINTSQ
-218 LTQEELRKQITAIPQ
+218 LTQEELRKQIMAMPEKA
-233 NTILIY
+233 ILIY
-239 YCMNEDGQG
+239 YCMNEDAEG

-260 SRYAKVPIFYFL
+260 SLYTKIPILYFL
-272 ENDRLGDGVL
+272 ENDRIGENIL
-282 GGYAFSMKKSAAQV
+282 GGYCFSIKNSATEVMKA
-296 TETAV
+296 AV

-309 MQYVDFKEKDLF
+309 MQYVYFKDSGLY
-321 VWYLNINTMKKY
+321 VWSLNADMLKKFQ
-333 DISKK
+333 ISRKY
-338 NFPDDAVYV
+338 FPDDTVYV

-366 IVVVLC
+366 IVVVLS
-372 AISVWLSLDN
+372 AISAWLCLDN

-418 ADLQN
+418 SDLQE

-461 NRLKTLRTPLLTAYR
+461 NRLKTLKTPLLTAYR

-512 GKTMDIHG
+512 GKPMDIHG

-554 GYMFYRDLPKDA
+554 GCMFYRDLPKD
-566 AVKASSNEATAS
+566 
-578 AKGSSNEALTS
+578 
-589 AKADTNIDK
+589 IDK

>member
-1 MKKEYMAEGQK
+1 MKKEYTAGGRK
-12 RFVPIMTLLLIAYM
+12 RIVPLMTLLFIAII
-26 CILTGFT
+26 CILTGVT
-33 SNAKDEE
+33 SYAKEEE

-49 SSYSLARD
+49 SSYSLSRD

-63 EGIQSALPDDFIL
+63 EGIQSAQPDDFIL

-82 TYRVHDDTALQMF
+82 TYRVYDDTAMQLF
-95 YEGLKYRLSQVETY
+95 YEGLKYRLSQVEEY
-109 DAVIVG
+109 DAVILG
-115 DDAALRFILKYRDE
+115 DDAALRFFLKYREE
-129 LFPTQPVFYIGVNDE
+129 LFLTQPAFYIGVNDE
-144 ALSEK
+144 ALSKRVEK
-149 AEADP
+149 DP
-154 NIEGIMERLP
+154 NIKGIMERLP
-164 VKENLEKALEIYPDA
+164 VKENLEKALEIYPEA
-179 DRVIAIVDDSLTGTA
+179 ETVYAIVDDSLTGTA
-194 ESKNYFAMEDEFPNL
+194 ESQNYDAMQKEFPDLN
-209 TFEEINTSR
+209 FEKINTSQ
-218 LTQEELRKQITAIPQ
+218 LTQEELRKQIMAMPEKA
-233 NTILIY
+233 ILIY
-239 YCMNEDGQG
+239 YCMNEDAEG

-260 SRYAKVPIFYFL
+260 SLYTKIPILYFL
-272 ENDRLGDGVL
+272 ENDRIGENIL
-282 GGYAFSMKKSAAQV
+282 GGYCFSIKNSATEVMKA
-296 TETAV
+296 AV

-309 MQYVDFKEKDLF
+309 MQYVYFKDSGLY
-321 VWYLNINTMKKY
+321 VWSLNADMLKKFQ
-333 DISKK
+333 ISRKY
-338 NFPDDAVYV
+338 FPDDTVYV

-366 IVVVLC
+366 IVVVLS
-372 AISVWLSLDN
+372 AISAWLCLDN

-418 ADLQN
+418 SDLQE

-461 NRLKTLRTPLLTAYR
+461 NRLKTLKTPLLTAYR

-512 GKTMDIHG
+512 GKPMDIHG

-554 GYMFYRDLPKDA
+554 GCMFYRDLPKD
-566 AVKASSNEATAS
+566 
-578 AKGSSNEALTS
+578 
-589 AKADTNIDK
+589 IDK

>member
-1 MKKEYMAEGQK
+1 MKTEYAAGGRK
-12 RFVPIMTLLLIAYM
+12 KTVTIMTLLFIAVM
-26 CILTGFT
+26 CVLTGVT
-33 SNAKDEE
+33 SYAKEKE

-49 SSYSLARD
+49 SSYSLSRD

-63 EGIQSALPDDFIL
+63 EGIQSAQPDDFIL

-82 TYRVHDDTALQMF
+82 TYRVYDDTAMQLF
-95 YEGLKYRLSQVETY
+95 YEGLKYRLSQVEEY
-109 DAVIVG
+109 DAVILG
-115 DDAALRFILKYRDE
+115 DDAALRFFLKYREE
-129 LFPTQPVFYIGVNDE
+129 LFLTQPAFYIGVNDE
-144 ALSEK
+144 ALSKRVEK
-149 AEADP
+149 DP
-154 NIEGIMERLP
+154 NIKGIMERLP
-164 VKENLEKALEIYPDA
+164 VKENLEKALEIYPEA
-179 DRVIAIVDDSLTGTA
+179 ETVYAIVDDSLMGTA
-194 ESKNYFAMEDEFPNL
+194 ESQNYDAMQKEFPDLN
-209 TFEEINTSR
+209 FEKINTSQF
-218 LTQEELRKQITAIPQ
+218 TQEELRKQIMAMPEKA
-233 NTILIY
+233 ILIY
-239 YCMNEDGQG
+239 YCMNEDAEG

-260 SRYAKVPIFYFL
+260 SLYTKIPILYFL
-272 ENDRLGDGVL
+272 ENDRIGENIL
-282 GGYAFSMKKSAAQV
+282 GGYCFSIKNSATEVMKA
-296 TETAV
+296 AV

-309 MQYVDFKEKDLF
+309 MQYVDFKDSGLY
-321 VWYLNINTMKKY
+321 VWSLNADMLKKFQ
-333 DISKK
+333 ISRKY
-338 NFPDDAVYV
+338 FPDDTVYV

-366 IVVVLC
+366 IVVVLS
-372 AISVWLSLDN
+372 AISAWLCLDN

-418 ADLQN
+418 SDLQE
-423 IIAKKQPC
+423 IISKKQPC

-461 NRLKTLRTPLLTAYR
+461 NRLKTLKTPLLTAYR

-512 GKTMDIHG
+512 GKPMDIHG

-554 GYMFYRDLPKDA
+554 GCMFYRDLPKD
-566 AVKASSNEATAS
+566 
-578 AKGSSNEALTS
+578 
-589 AKADTNIDK
+589 IDK

>member
-1 MKKEYMAEGQK
+1 MKKEYTAGGRK
-12 RFVPIMTLLLIAYM
+12 RIVPLMTLLFIAVM
-26 CILTGFT
+26 CILTGVT
-33 SNAKDEE
+33 SYAKEEE

-49 SSYSLARD
+49 SSYSLSRD

-63 EGIQSALPDDFIL
+63 EGIQSAQPDDFIL

-82 TYRVHDDTALQMF
+82 TYRVYDDTAMQLF
-95 YEGLKYRLSQVETY
+95 YEGLKYRLSQVEEY
-109 DAVIVG
+109 DAVILG
-115 DDAALRFILKYRDE
+115 DDAALRFFLKYREE
-129 LFPTQPVFYIGVNDE
+129 LFLTQPAFYIGVNDE
-144 ALSEK
+144 ALSKRAEK
-149 AEADP
+149 DP
-154 NIEGIMERLP
+154 NIKGIMERLP
-164 VKENLEKALEIYPDA
+164 VKENLEKALEIYPEA
-179 DRVIAIVDDSLTGTA
+179 ETVYAIVDDSLTGTA
-194 ESKNYFAMEDEFPNL
+194 ESQNYDAMQKEFPDLN
-209 TFEEINTSR
+209 FEKINTSQ
-218 LTQEELRKQITAIPQ
+218 LTQEELRKQIMGMPENA
-233 NTILIY
+233 ILIY
-239 YCMNEDGQG
+239 YCMNEDAEG

-260 SRYAKVPIFYFL
+260 SLYTKIPILYFL
-272 ENDRLGDGVL
+272 ENDRIGENIL
-282 GGYAFSMKKSAAQV
+282 GGYCFSIKKSA
-296 TETAV
+296 TEVMKTAV

-309 MQYVDFKEKDLF
+309 MQYVDFKDSGLY
-321 VWYLNINTMKKY
+321 VWSLNADMLKKFQ
-333 DISKK
+333 ISRKY
-338 NFPDDAVYV
+338 FPDDTVYV

-372 AISVWLSLDN
+372 AISAWLCLDN

-418 ADLQN
+418 SDLQE

-512 GKTMDIHG
+512 GKPMDIHG

-566 AVKASSNEATAS
+566 S
-578 AKGSSNEALTS
+578 AKVDA
-589 AKADTNIDK
+589 NIDK

>member
-1 MKKEYMAEGQK
+1 MKTEYAAGGRK
-12 RFVPIMTLLLIAYM
+12 KTVTIMTLLFIAVM
-26 CILTGFT
+26 CVLTGVT
-33 SNAKDEE
+33 SYAKEEE

-49 SSYSLARD
+49 SSYSLSRD

-63 EGIQSALPDDFIL
+63 EGIQSAQPDDFIL

-82 TYRVHDDTALQMF
+82 TYRVYDDTAMQLF
-95 YEGLKYRLSQVETY
+95 YEGLKYRLSQVEEY
-109 DAVIVG
+109 DAVILG
-115 DDAALRFILKYRDE
+115 DDAALRFFLKYREE
-129 LFPTQPVFYIGVNDE
+129 LFLTQPAFYIGVNDE
-144 ALSEK
+144 ALSKRAEK
-149 AEADP
+149 DP
-154 NIEGIMERLP
+154 NIKGIMERLP
-164 VKENLEKALEIYPDA
+164 VKENLEKALEIYPEA
-179 DRVIAIVDDSLTGTA
+179 ETVYAIVDDSLTGTA
-194 ESKNYFAMEDEFPNL
+194 ESQNYDAMQKEFPDLN
-209 TFEEINTSR
+209 FVKINASR
-218 LTQEELRKQITAIPQ
+218 LTQEELRKQIMGMPGNA
-233 NTILIY
+233 ILIY
-239 YCMNEDGQG
+239 YCMNEDAEG

-260 SRYAKVPIFYFL
+260 SLYTKIPILYFL
-272 ENDRLGDGVL
+272 ENDRIGENIL
-282 GGYAFSMKKSAAQV
+282 GGYCFSIKNSATEVMKA
-296 TETAV
+296 AV

-309 MQYVDFKEKDLF
+309 MQYVYFKDSGLY
-321 VWYLNINTMKKY
+321 VWSLNADMLKKFQ
-333 DISKK
+333 ISRKY
-338 NFPDDAVYV
+338 FPDDTVYV

-372 AISVWLSLDN
+372 AISAWLCLDN

-418 ADLQN
+418 SDLQE

-461 NRLKTLRTPLLTAYR
+461 NRLKTLKTPLLTAYR

-512 GKTMDIHG
+512 GKPMDIHG

-554 GYMFYRDLPKDA
+554 GCMFYRDLPKD
-566 AVKASSNEATAS
+566 
-578 AKGSSNEALTS
+578 
-589 AKADTNIDK
+589 IDK

>member
-1 MKKEYMAEGQK
+1 MKREYTAGGRK
-12 RFVPIMTLLLIAYM
+12 RIVPLMTLLFIAVM
-26 CILTGFT
+26 CILTGVT
-33 SNAKDEE
+33 SYAKEEE

-49 SSYSLARD
+49 SSYSLSRD

-63 EGIQSALPDDFIL
+63 EGIQSAQPDDFIL

-82 TYRVHDDTALQMF
+82 TYRVYDDTAMQLF
-95 YEGLKYRLSQVETY
+95 YEGLKYRLSQVEEY
-109 DAVIVG
+109 DAVILG
-115 DDAALRFILKYRDE
+115 DDAALRFFLKYREE
-129 LFPTQPVFYIGVNDE
+129 LFLTQPAFYIGVNDE
-144 ALSEK
+144 ALSKRAEK
-149 AEADP
+149 DP
-154 NIEGIMERLP
+154 NIKGIMERLP
-164 VKENLEKALEIYPDA
+164 VKENLEKALEIYPEA
-179 DRVIAIVDDSLTGTA
+179 ETVYAIVDDSLTGTA
-194 ESKNYFAMEDEFPNL
+194 ESQNYDAMQKEFPDLN
-209 TFEEINTSR
+209 FEKINTSQ
-218 LTQEELRKQITAIPQ
+218 LTQEELRKQIMGMPENA
-233 NTILIY
+233 ILIY
-239 YCMNEDGQG
+239 YCMNEDAEG

-260 SRYAKVPIFYFL
+260 SLYTKIPILYFL
-272 ENDRLGDGVL
+272 ENDRIGENIL
-282 GGYAFSMKKSAAQV
+282 GGYCFSIKNSATEVMKA
-296 TETAV
+296 AV

-309 MQYVDFKEKDLF
+309 MQYVDFKDSGLY
-321 VWYLNINTMKKY
+321 VWSLNADMLKKFQ
-333 DISKK
+333 ISRKY
-338 NFPDDAVYV
+338 FPDDTVYV

-366 IVVVLC
+366 IVVVLS
-372 AISVWLSLDN
+372 AISAWLCLDN

-418 ADLQN
+418 SDLQE

-461 NRLKTLRTPLLTAYR
+461 NRLKTLKTPLLTAYR

-512 GKTMDIHG
+512 GKPMDIHG

-554 GYMFYRDLPKDA
+554 GCMFYRDLPKD
-566 AVKASSNEATAS
+566 
-578 AKGSSNEALTS
+578 
-589 AKADTNIDK
+589 IDK

>member
-1 MKKEYMAEGQK
+1 MKREYTAGGRK
-12 RFVPIMTLLLIAYM
+12 RIVPLMTLLFIAVM
-26 CILTGFT
+26 CILTGVT
-33 SNAKDEE
+33 SYAKEEE
-40 VNNNRILFI
+40 VKNNRILFI
-49 SSYSLARD
+49 SSYSLSRD

-63 EGIQSALPDDFIL
+63 EGIQSAQPDDFIL

-82 TYRVHDDTALQMF
+82 TYRVYDDTAMQLF
-95 YEGLKYRLSQVETY
+95 YEGLKYRLSQVEEY
-109 DAVIVG
+109 DAVILG
-115 DDAALRFILKYRDE
+115 DDAALRFFLKYREE
-129 LFPTQPVFYIGVNDE
+129 LFLTQPAFYIGVNDE
-144 ALSEK
+144 ALSKRAEK
-149 AEADP
+149 DP
-154 NIEGIMERLP
+154 NIKGIMERLP
-164 VKENLEKALEIYPDA
+164 VKENLEKALEIYPEA
-179 DRVIAIVDDSLTGTA
+179 ETVYAIVDDSLTGTA
-194 ESKNYFAMEDEFPNL
+194 ESQNYDAMQKEFPDLN
-209 TFEEINTSR
+209 FGKINTSQ
-218 LTQEELRKQITAIPQ
+218 LTQEELRKQIMGMPENA
-233 NTILIY
+233 ILIY
-239 YCMNEDGQG
+239 YCMNEDAEG

-260 SRYAKVPIFYFL
+260 SLYTKIPILYFL
-272 ENDRLGDGVL
+272 ENDRIGENIL
-282 GGYAFSMKKSAAQV
+282 GGYCFSIKKSAMEV
-296 TETAV
+296 MKTAV

-309 MQYVDFKEKDLF
+309 MQYVDFKDSGLY
-321 VWYLNINTMKKY
+321 VWSLNADMLKKFQ
-333 DISKK
+333 ISRKY
-338 NFPDDAVYV
+338 FPDDTVYV

-372 AISVWLSLDN
+372 AISAWLCLDN

-418 ADLQN
+418 SDLQE

-489 NPKISDNAVMQCLQ
+489 NPKISDNAVIQCLQ

-512 GKTMDIHG
+512 GKPMDIHG

-554 GYMFYRDLPKDA
+554 GYMFYRDLPKD
-566 AVKASSNEATAS
+566 
-578 AKGSSNEALTS
+578 
-589 AKADTNIDK
+589 IDK

>member
-1 MKKEYMAEGQK
+1 MKREYTAGGRK
-12 RFVPIMTLLLIAYM
+12 RIVPLMTLLFIAVM
-26 CILTGFT
+26 CILTGVT
-33 SNAKDEE
+33 SYAKEEE

-49 SSYSLARD
+49 SSYSLSRD

-63 EGIQSALPDDFIL
+63 EGIQSAQPDDFIL

-82 TYRVHDDTALQMF
+82 TYRVYDDTAMQLF
-95 YEGLKYRLSQVETY
+95 YEGLKYRLSQVEEY
-109 DAVIVG
+109 DAVILG
-115 DDAALRFILKYRDE
+115 DDAALRFFLKYREE
-129 LFPTQPVFYIGVNDE
+129 LFLTQPAFYIGVNDE
-144 ALSEK
+144 ALSKRAEK
-149 AEADP
+149 DP
-154 NIEGIMERLP
+154 NIKGIMERLP
-164 VKENLEKALEIYPDA
+164 VKENLEKALEIYPEA
-179 DRVIAIVDDSLTGTA
+179 ETVYAIVDDSLTGTA
-194 ESKNYFAMEDEFPNL
+194 ESQNYDAMQKEFPDLN
-209 TFEEINTSR
+209 FEKINTSQ
-218 LTQEELRKQITAIPQ
+218 LTQEELRKQIMGMPENA
-233 NTILIY
+233 ILIY
-239 YCMNEDGQG
+239 YCMNEDAEG

-260 SRYAKVPIFYFL
+260 SLYTKIPILYFL
-272 ENDRLGDGVL
+272 ENDRIGENIL
-282 GGYAFSMKKSAAQV
+282 GGYCFSIKKSA
-296 TETAV
+296 TEVMKTAV

-309 MQYVDFKEKDLF
+309 MQYVDCKDSGLY
-321 VWYLNINTMKKY
+321 VWSLNADMLKKFQ
-333 DISKK
+333 ISRKY
-338 NFPDDAVYV
+338 FPDDTVYV

-372 AISVWLSLDN
+372 AISAWLCLDN

-418 ADLQN
+418 SDLQE

-512 GKTMDIHG
+512 GKPMDIHG

-566 AVKASSNEATAS
+566 S
-578 AKGSSNEALTS
+578 AKVDA
-589 AKADTNIDK
+589 NIDK

>member
-1 MKKEYMAEGQK
+1 MKKEYTAGGRK
-12 RFVPIMTLLLIAYM
+12 RIVPLMTLLFIAVM
-26 CILTGFT
+26 CILTGVT
-33 SNAKDEE
+33 SYAKEEE

-49 SSYSLARD
+49 SSYSLSRD

-63 EGIQSALPDDFIL
+63 EGIQSAQPDDFIL

-82 TYRVHDDTALQMF
+82 TYRVYDDTAMQLF
-95 YEGLKYRLSQVETY
+95 YEGLKYRLSQVEEY
-109 DAVIVG
+109 DAVILG
-115 DDAALRFILKYRDE
+115 DDAALRFFLKYREE
-129 LFPTQPVFYIGVNDE
+129 LFLTQPAFYIGVNDE
-144 ALSEK
+144 ALSKRVEK
-149 AEADP
+149 DP
-154 NIEGIMERLP
+154 NIKGIMERLP
-164 VKENLEKALEIYPDA
+164 VKENLEKALEIYPEA
-179 DRVIAIVDDSLTGTA
+179 ETVYAIVDDSLTGTA
-194 ESKNYFAMEDEFPNL
+194 ESQNYDAMQKEFPNL
-209 TFEEINTSR
+209 NFEKINTSQF
-218 LTQEELRKQITAIPQ
+218 TQEELRKQIMAMPEKA
-233 NTILIY
+233 ILIY
-239 YCMNEDGQG
+239 YCMNEDAEG

-260 SRYAKVPIFYFL
+260 SLYTEIPILYFL
-272 ENDRLGDGVL
+272 ENDRIGENIL
-282 GGYAFSMKKSAAQV
+282 GGYCFSIKNSATEVMKA
-296 TETAV
+296 AV

-309 MQYVDFKEKDLF
+309 MQYVDFKDSGLY
-321 VWYLNINTMKKY
+321 VWSLNADMLKKFQ
-333 DISKK
+333 ISRKY
-338 NFPDDAVYV
+338 FPDDTVYV

-366 IVVVLC
+366 IVVVLS
-372 AISVWLSLDN
+372 AISAWLCLDN

-418 ADLQN
+418 SDLQE

-461 NRLKTLRTPLLTAYR
+461 NRLKTLKTPLLTAYR

-503 VFRKPYKMM
+503 IFRKPYKMM
-512 GKTMDIHG
+512 GKPMDIHG

-536 LIVCADDAMYAIK
+536 LIVCADNAMYAIK

-554 GYMFYRDLPKDA
+554 GCMFYRDLPKD
-566 AVKASSNEATAS
+566 
-578 AKGSSNEALTS
+578 
-589 AKADTNIDK
+589 IDK

>member
-1 MKKEYMAEGQK
+1 MKTEYAAGGRK
-12 RFVPIMTLLLIAYM
+12 KTVTIMTLLFIAVM
-26 CILTGFT
+26 CVLTGVT
-33 SNAKDEE
+33 SYAKEEE

-49 SSYSLARD
+49 SSYSLSRD

-63 EGIQSALPDDFIL
+63 EGIQSAQPDDFIL

-82 TYRVHDDTALQMF
+82 TYRVYDDTAMQLF
-95 YEGLKYRLSQVETY
+95 YEGLKYRLSQVEEY
-109 DAVIVG
+109 DAVILG
-115 DDAALRFILKYRDE
+115 DDAALRFFLKYREE
-129 LFPTQPVFYIGVNDE
+129 LFLTQPAFYIGVNDE
-144 ALSEK
+144 ALSKRVEK
-149 AEADP
+149 DP
-154 NIEGIMERLP
+154 NIKGIMERLP
-164 VKENLEKALEIYPDA
+164 VKENLEKALEIYPEA
-179 DRVIAIVDDSLTGTA
+179 ETVYAIVDDSLMGTA
-194 ESKNYFAMEDEFPNL
+194 ESQNYDAMQKEFPDLN
-209 TFEEINTSR
+209 FEKINTSQ
-218 LTQEELRKQITAIPQ
+218 LTQEELRKQIMAMPE
-233 NTILIY
+233 NAILIY
-239 YCMNEDGQG
+239 YCMNEDAEG

-260 SRYAKVPIFYFL
+260 SLYTKIPILYFL
-272 ENDRLGDGVL
+272 ENDRIGENIL
-282 GGYAFSMKKSAAQV
+282 GGYCFSIKNSATEVMK
-296 TETAV
+296 TAV

-309 MQYVDFKEKDLF
+309 MQYVDFKDSGLY
-321 VWYLNINTMKKY
+321 VWSLNADMLKKFQ
-333 DISKK
+333 ISRKY
-338 NFPDDAVYV
+338 FPDDTVYV

-372 AISVWLSLDN
+372 AISAWLCLDN

-418 ADLQN
+418 SDLQE

-512 GKTMDIHG
+512 GKPMDIHG

-554 GYMFYRDLPKDA
+554 GCMFYRDLPKD
-566 AVKASSNEATAS
+566 
-578 AKGSSNEALTS
+578 
-589 AKADTNIDK
+589 IDK

>member
-1 MKKEYMAEGQK
+1 MKKEYTAGGRK
-12 RFVPIMTLLLIAYM
+12 RIVPLMTLLFIAVI
-26 CILTGFT
+26 CILTGVT
-33 SNAKDEE
+33 SYAKEEE

-49 SSYSLARD
+49 SSYSLSRD

-63 EGIQSALPDDFIL
+63 EGIQSAQPDDFIL

-82 TYRVHDDTALQMF
+82 TYRVYDDTAMQLF
-95 YEGLKYRLSQVETY
+95 YEGLKYRLSQVEEY
-109 DAVIVG
+109 DAVILG
-115 DDAALRFILKYRDE
+115 DDAALLFFLKYREE
-129 LFPTQPVFYIGVNDE
+129 LFLTQPAFYIGVNDE
-144 ALSEK
+144 ALSKRVEK
-149 AEADP
+149 DP
-154 NIEGIMERLP
+154 NIKGIMERLP
-164 VKENLEKALEIYPDA
+164 VKENLEKALEIYPEA
-179 DRVIAIVDDSLTGTA
+179 ETVYAIVDDSLMGTA
-194 ESKNYFAMEDEFPNL
+194 ESQNYDAMQKEFPDLN
-209 TFEEINTSR
+209 FEKINTSQF
-218 LTQEELRKQITAIPQ
+218 TQEELRKQIMAMPEKA
-233 NTILIY
+233 ILIY
-239 YCMNEDGQG
+239 YCMNEDAEG

-260 SRYAKVPIFYFL
+260 SLYTKIPILYFL
-272 ENDRLGDGVL
+272 ENDRIGENIL
-282 GGYAFSMKKSAAQV
+282 GGYCFSIKNSATEVMKA
-296 TETAV
+296 AV

-309 MQYVDFKEKDLF
+309 MQYVYFKDSGLY
-321 VWYLNINTMKKY
+321 VWSLNADMLKKFQ
-333 DISKK
+333 ISRKY
-338 NFPDDAVYV
+338 FPDDTVYV

-372 AISVWLSLDN
+372 AISAWLCLDN

-418 ADLQN
+418 SDLQE

-461 NRLKTLRTPLLTAYR
+461 NRLKTLKTPLLTAYR

-512 GKTMDIHG
+512 GKPMDIHG

-554 GYMFYRDLPKDA
+554 GCMFYRDLPKD
-566 AVKASSNEATAS
+566 
-578 AKGSSNEALTS
+578 
-589 AKADTNIDK
+589 IDK

>member
-1 MKKEYMAEGQK
+1 MKTEYAAGGRK
-12 RFVPIMTLLLIAYM
+12 KTVTIMTLLFIAVM
-26 CILTGFT
+26 CVLTGVT
-33 SNAKDEE
+33 SYAKEEE

-49 SSYSLARD
+49 SSYSLSRD

-63 EGIQSALPDDFIL
+63 EGIQSAQPDDFIL

-82 TYRVHDDTALQMF
+82 TYRVYDDTAMQLF
-95 YEGLKYRLSQVETY
+95 YEGLKYRLSQVEEY
-109 DAVIVG
+109 DAVILG
-115 DDAALRFILKYRDE
+115 DDAALRFFLKYREE
-129 LFPTQPVFYIGVNDE
+129 LFLTQPAFYIGVNDE
-144 ALSEK
+144 ALSKRAEK
-149 AEADP
+149 DP
-154 NIEGIMERLP
+154 NIKGIMERLP
-164 VKENLEKALEIYPDA
+164 VKENLEKALEIYPEA
-179 DRVIAIVDDSLTGTA
+179 ETVYAIVDDSLTGTA
-194 ESKNYFAMEDEFPNL
+194 ESQNYDAMQKEFPDLN
-209 TFEEINTSR
+209 FVKINASR
-218 LTQEELRKQITAIPQ
+218 LTQEELRKQIMGMPENA
-233 NTILIY
+233 ILIY
-239 YCMNEDGQG
+239 YCMNEDAEG
-248 RQYTNKEAVNFI
+248 RQYTNKEAGNFI
-260 SRYAKVPIFYFL
+260 SLYTKIPILYFL
-272 ENDRLGDGVL
+272 ENDRIGENIL
-282 GGYAFSMKKSAAQV
+282 GGYCFSIKNSATEVMKA
-296 TETAV
+296 AV

-309 MQYVDFKEKDLF
+309 MQYVYFKDSGLY
-321 VWYLNINTMKKY
+321 VWSLNADMLKKFQ
-333 DISKK
+333 ISRKY
-338 NFPDDAVYV
+338 FPDDTVYV

-366 IVVVLC
+366 IVVVLS
-372 AISVWLSLDN
+372 AISAWLCLDN

-418 ADLQN
+418 SDLQE

-461 NRLKTLRTPLLTAYR
+461 NRLKTLKTPLLTAYR

-512 GKTMDIHG
+512 GKPMDIHG

-554 GYMFYRDLPKDA
+554 GCMFYRDLPKD
-566 AVKASSNEATAS
+566 
-578 AKGSSNEALTS
+578 
-589 AKADTNIDK
+589 IDK

>member
-1 MKKEYMAEGQK
+1 MKKEYTAGGRK
-12 RFVPIMTLLLIAYM
+12 RIVPLMTLLFIAVI
-26 CILTGFT
+26 CILTGVT
-33 SNAKDEE
+33 SYAKEEE

-49 SSYSLARD
+49 SSYSLSRD

-63 EGIQSALPDDFIL
+63 EGIQSAQPDDFIL

-82 TYRVHDDTALQMF
+82 TYRVYDDTAMQLF
-95 YEGLKYRLSQVETY
+95 YEGLKYRLSQVEEY
-109 DAVIVG
+109 DAVILG
-115 DDAALRFILKYRDE
+115 DDAALRFFLKYREE
-129 LFPTQPVFYIGVNDE
+129 LFLTQPAFYIGVNDE
-144 ALSEK
+144 ALSKRVEK
-149 AEADP
+149 DP
-154 NIEGIMERLP
+154 NIKGIMERLP
-164 VKENLEKALEIYPDA
+164 VKENLEKALEIYPEA
-179 DRVIAIVDDSLTGTA
+179 ETVYAIVDDSLTGTA
-194 ESKNYFAMEDEFPNL
+194 ESQNYDAMQKEFPDLN
-209 TFEEINTSR
+209 FEKINTSQ
-218 LTQEELRKQITAIPQ
+218 LTQEELRKQIMAMPEKA
-233 NTILIY
+233 ILIY
-239 YCMNEDGQG
+239 YCMNEDAEG

-260 SRYAKVPIFYFL
+260 SLYTKIPILYFL
-272 ENDRLGDGVL
+272 ENDRIGENIL
-282 GGYAFSMKKSAAQV
+282 GGYCFSIKNSATEVMKA
-296 TETAV
+296 AV

-309 MQYVDFKEKDLF
+309 MQYVKFKDRGLY
-321 VWYLNINTMKKY
+321 VWSLNADMLKKFQ
-333 DISKK
+333 ISRKY
-338 NFPDDAVYV
+338 FPDDTVYV

-366 IVVVLC
+366 IVVVLS
-372 AISVWLSLDN
+372 AISAWLCLDN

-418 ADLQN
+418 SDLQE

-461 NRLKTLRTPLLTAYR
+461 NRLKTLKTPLLTAYR

-512 GKTMDIHG
+512 GKPMDIHG

-554 GYMFYRDLPKDA
+554 GCMFYRDLPKD
-566 AVKASSNEATAS
+566 
-578 AKGSSNEALTS
+578 
-589 AKADTNIDK
+589 IDK

>member
-1 MKKEYMAEGQK
+1 MKREYTAGGRK
-12 RFVPIMTLLLIAYM
+12 RIVPLMTLLFIAVM
-26 CILTGFT
+26 CILTGVT
-33 SNAKDEE
+33 SYAKEEE

-49 SSYSLARD
+49 SSYSLSRD

-63 EGIQSALPDDFIL
+63 EGIQSAQPDDFIL

-82 TYRVHDDTALQMF
+82 TYRVYDDTAMQLF
-95 YEGLKYRLSQVETY
+95 YEGLKYRLSQVEEY
-109 DAVIVG
+109 DAVILG
-115 DDAALRFILKYRDE
+115 DDAALRFFLKYREE
-129 LFPTQPVFYIGVNDE
+129 LFLTQPAFYIGVNDE
-144 ALSEK
+144 ALSKRAEK
-149 AEADP
+149 DP
-154 NIEGIMERLP
+154 NIKGIMERLP
-164 VKENLEKALEIYPDA
+164 VKENLEKALEIYPEA
-179 DRVIAIVDDSLTGTA
+179 ETVYAIVDDSLTGTA
-194 ESKNYFAMEDEFPNL
+194 ESQNYDAMQKEFPDLN
-209 TFEEINTSR
+209 FEKINTSQ
-218 LTQEELRKQITAIPQ
+218 LTQEELRKQIMGMPENA
-233 NTILIY
+233 ILIY
-239 YCMNEDGQG
+239 YCMNEDAEG

-260 SRYAKVPIFYFL
+260 SLYTKIPILYFL
-272 ENDRLGDGVL
+272 ENDRIGENIL
-282 GGYAFSMKKSAAQV
+282 GGYCFSIKNSATEVMKA
-296 TETAV
+296 AV

-309 MQYVDFKEKDLF
+309 MQYVDFKDSGLY
-321 VWYLNINTMKKY
+321 VWSLNADMLKKFQ
-333 DISKK
+333 ISRKY
-338 NFPDDAVYV
+338 FPDDTVYV

-372 AISVWLSLDN
+372 AISAWLCLDN

-418 ADLQN
+418 SDLQE

-512 GKTMDIHG
+512 GKPMDIHG

-566 AVKASSNEATAS
+566 S
-578 AKGSSNEALTS
+578 AKVDA
-589 AKADTNIDK
+589 NIDK